1 MWRDVRS
8 DGATPC
14 PAGLRDDPGE
24 VIAAARAAG
33 LIYAQHIIALHAA
46 ITGQI
51 TPGPPGAARPDETA
65 GPPENGQHPGSRDGA
80 AGITCGV
87 LRMRRVHPRRRVPL
101 GPVIWP
107 SMVRASCWIR
117 GGRGT

>member
-51 TPGPPGAARPDETA
+51 TPAPRAPPARTR
-65 GPPENGQHPGSRDGA
+65 PPA
-80 AGITCGV
+80 
-87 LRMRRVHPRRRVPL
+87 PRRTGNTRVAVTAQPGL
-101 GPVIWP
+101 PAVCCACAVFIP
-107 SMVRASCWIR
+107 
-117 GGRGT
+117 GGAFRWGR